1 MKKNL
6 ICLLAMLLVF
16 SLAVTGCGAEKAK
29 ETTSPAAADPSE
41 TAAALGLESWK
52 LTASTWSSPN
62 GATVHLSATPYSYV
76 DGDTASFIVRLEG
89 EDVDTIPC
97 QWDGKN
103 YTASA
108 ELNASDGYCYYVL
121 QSSADGNSA
130 EIPVNTPNA
139 LVDDSL
145 INLETALQ
153 SYCTLTVNASQQDG
167 GKLTIT
173 DGTIKVQLPMI
184 SNEGET
190 ILCESAVLVLTFE
203 GKEVS
208 SALIGVGDPAD
219 GGVYDLS
226 IAGTT
231 FDVPN
236 MEDDQRLELRLDVT
250 LSNDQTLTAM
260 GGSWLYN
267 DGKLLLAAG

>member
-1 MKKNL
+1 MKKNR
-6 ICLLAMLLVF
+6 ICLLALVLVF
-16 SLAVTGCGAEKAK
+16 SLAVTGCGAEKAE
-29 ETTSPAAADPSE
+29 ETISPAAVDATE
-41 TAAALGLESWK
+41 TAAALGFVSWK

-76 DGDTASFIVRLEG
+76 DGDTASFIIRLEG
-89 EDVDTIPC
+89 EDVETIPC

-103 YTASA
+103 YTASVD
-108 ELNASDGYCYYVL
+108 LNAADGYCYYVM
-121 QSSADGNSA
+121 QTSADGNSA

-145 INLETALQ
+145 INLQTSLQ
-153 SYCTLTVNASQQDG
+153 SYCTLTVSASQQDG

-190 ILCESAVLVLTFE
+190 ILCESAVLVLTFD
-203 GKEVS
+203 GKEVG
-208 SALIGVGDPAD
+208 SALIGVGAPAD

-231 FDVPN
+231 FDVPD

-250 LSNDQTLTAM
+250 LSNNQTLTAL

-267 DGKLLLAAG
+267 DGNLLLAAG